1 MMETIMDTVINISL
15 DDFYYVLTLVYKNL
29 TSSIDTIIDQIQ
41 DELENS
47 HLMMNGI
54 NGRTRLYYEKYQTL
68 RGYLNTSVTIS
79 NMLLDS
85 EIYHNHIDRR
95 IIVIQSGEI
104 NRLAYD
110 LVNRGYLE
118 YR

>member
-15 DDFYYVLTLVYKNL
+15 DNFYYLLTLVYKNL
-29 TSSIDTIIDQIQ
+29 TLSIDTIIDQIR

-68 RGYLNTSVTIS
+68 
-79 NMLLDS
+79 
-85 EIYHNHIDRR
+85 
-95 IIVIQSGEI
+95 
-104 NRLAYD
+104 
-110 LVNRGYLE
+110 
-118 YR
+118 